1 MAKREN
7 FNEAVQSE
15 FDENVIS
22 INRSAKVVKGG
33 KNFSFGALVVVG
45 DHNGRVGYGYGK
57 ANEVSDAIR
66 KGGEAARRNL
76 VTVPMNG
83 QTLPHEIEV
92 KFGGARV
99 LLRPASSGTGLI
111 AGGAVR
117 AILELAGVKDVLAK
131 SLGAANAANVAK
143 ATFKAISQLSSRE
156 EVYARRGIALPQAA
170 QVANCMNSAPTPV
183 RGSGASG
190 SGAATVP
197 VSARRPVAERRGRS
211 PAAVRRCVRS
221 SRADRFRCSVV
232 CRSVASTAR
241 IMSNIS
247 WSI

>member
-1 MAKREN
+1 MAKREII
-7 FNEAVQSE
+7 NEAAASE
-15 FDENVIS
+15 FDESVIA

-76 VTVPMNG
+76 VKVPMNG

-99 LLRPASSGTGLI
+99 LLRPAIAGTGLI

-117 AILELAGVKDVLAK
+117 AILELAGIKDVLAK
-131 SLGAANAANVAK
+131 SLGASNAANVAK
-143 ATFKAISQLSSRE
+143 ATFKAIEGLTTRE
-156 EVYARRGIALPQAA
+156 AAYARRGIA
-170 QVANCMNSAPTPV
+170 VK
-183 RGSGASG
+183 
-190 SGAATVP
+190 
-197 VSARRPVAERRGRS
+197 
-211 PAAVRRCVRS
+211 PA
-221 SRADRFRCSVV
+221 D
-232 CRSVASTAR
+232 
-241 IMSNIS
+241 NN
-247 WSI
+247 

>member
-1 MAKREN
+1 MGKRDN
-7 FNEAVQSE
+7 FEPAVVSE
-15 FDENVIS
+15 FDESVIA

-45 DHNGRVGYGYGK
+45 DRNGRVGYGYGK

-76 VTVPMNG
+76 VRIPMNG

-99 LLRPASSGTGLI
+99 LLRPASAGTGLI

-117 AILELAGVKDVLAK
+117 SILELGGVKDVLAK

-143 ATFKAISQLSSRE
+143 ATFKAIAGLSTRN
-156 EVYARRGIALPQAA
+156 EVMARRGLAKEAA
-170 QVANCMNSAPTPV
+170 
-183 RGSGASG
+183 
-190 SGAATVP
+190 
-197 VSARRPVAERRGRS
+197 E
-211 PAAVRRCVRS
+211 
-221 SRADRFRCSVV
+221 
-232 CRSVASTAR
+232 
-241 IMSNIS
+241 SN
-247 WSI
+247 

>member
-1 MAKREN
+1 MGKREN
-7 FNEAVQSE
+7 FEPAVVSE
-15 FDENVIS
+15 FDESVIA

-45 DHNGRVGYGYGK
+45 DRNGRVGYGYGK

-76 VTVPMNG
+76 VRIPMNG

-117 AILELAGVKDVLAK
+117 AILELGGVKDVLAK
-131 SLGAANAANVAK
+131 SLGAANASNVTN
-143 ATFKAISQLSSRE
+143 ATFKAIAGLSTRA
-156 EVYARRGIALPQAA
+156 EVMARRGLAKAE
-170 QVANCMNSAPTPV
+170 
-183 RGSGASG
+183 
-190 SGAATVP
+190 
-197 VSARRPVAERRGRS
+197 VAE
-211 PAAVRRCVRS
+211 
-221 SRADRFRCSVV
+221 
-232 CRSVASTAR
+232 
-241 IMSNIS
+241 NN
-247 WSI
+247 